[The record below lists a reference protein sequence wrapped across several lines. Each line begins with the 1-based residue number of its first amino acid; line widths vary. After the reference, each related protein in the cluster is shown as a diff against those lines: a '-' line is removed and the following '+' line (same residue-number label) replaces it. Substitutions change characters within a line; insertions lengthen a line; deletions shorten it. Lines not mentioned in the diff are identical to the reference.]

1 MFKRQKV
8 KKSSYKGAGVDVEK
22 GNEFVRLIKP
32 MVESTFRPEVL
43 TKLGGFAGCVSLN
56 LERYKKPIL
65 VSSTD
70 GVGTKLKIAFMMDR
84 HDTVGIDLVAMC
96 VNDVVVVGAK
106 PLFLLDYL
114 ATSQLDPEKGK
125 AIIAGIVKG
134 CVEAEC
140 SLIGGETAEMP
151 GFYKEG
157 EYDLAGFAVG
167 IVENAQLIDGSSVT
181 VGHKLIGIASSGLHS
196 NGYSLVRKVLL
207 EHHKMDLGKRVE
219 DLGCVLGEELI
230 RPTRIYVK
238 TILNLTRDFNIGGIA
253 HITGGGITDNL
264 PRMIPKG
271 CKAVIHR
278 GSWDIPP
285 IFSFLREKGKIT
297 EDEMLRTFNNG
308 IGMIL
313 AVRPK
318 ELEDVLGRLHSLGEK
333 AFVIGDVLKTDKEQ
347 DVIEFV

>member
-1 MFKRQKV
+1 M

-219 DLGCVLGEELI
+219 DRGCVLGEELI

-264 PRMIPKG
+264 PRVIPKG
-271 CKAVIHR
+271 CKAVIHK
-278 GSWDIPP
+278 GSWDVPP
-285 IFSFLREKGKIT
+285 IFSFLREKGKIA

-313 AVRPK
+313 VIRPK
-318 ELEDVLGRLHSLGEK
+318 ELEDVLGRLNSLGEK
-333 AFVIGDVLKTDKEQ
+333 AFVIGEVVKVEKEQ
-347 DVIEFV
+347 EIIEFV

>member
-1 MFKRQKV
+1 V
-8 KKSSYKGAGVDVEK
+8 KKISYKDAGVDIEK
-22 GNEFVRLIKP
+22 GNEFVRAIKP
-32 MVESTFRPEVL
+32 LVESTFRPEVL
-43 TKLGGFAGCVSLN
+43 TKIGGFAGCVSLN
-56 LERYKKPIL
+56 VERYKKPIL

-96 VNDVVVVGAK
+96 VNDVVVAGAK

-125 AIIAGIVKG
+125 TIISGIVKG

-157 EYDLAGFAVG
+157 EYDLAGFVVG
-167 IVENAQLIDGSSVT
+167 IVEDAQLIDGSSVT
-181 VGHKLIGIASSGLHS
+181 VGDKLIGIASSGLHS
-196 NGYSLVRKVLL
+196 NGYSLVRRILL
-207 EHHKMDLGKRVE
+207 DHYKMDLKKRVDE
-219 DLGCVLGEELI
+219 LGGVLGEELL

-238 TILNLTRDFNIGGIA
+238 TVLNLMRDFNIGGIA

-264 PRMIPKG
+264 PRVIPKG
-271 CKAVIHR
+271 CKAVVR
-278 GSWDIPP
+278 KGSWDVPP
-285 IFSFLREKGKIT
+285 LFSFLKEKGKIP

-308 IGMIL
+308 IGMIFV
-313 AVRPK
+313 VRPK
-318 ELEDVLGRLHSLGEK
+318 ELEDVMGRLRSLGEK
-333 AFVIGDVLKTDKEQ
+333 AFLIGEIVKAEKDQ
-347 DVIEFV
+347 DTIEFI